1 MSTTSDRLTL
11 RDLPIPAKLVVTS
24 FLISVGLGYL
34 WAMAQIH
41 FKHASPGE
49 PMPTLA
55 DIVGRFS
62 GVPWPLE
69 PRPEPLNKDAKE
81 EDKPIAFARAGV
93 KVKTIIDTRCA
104 RCHKKGGDKGDTP
117 MTTYGELAAKLLNPL
132 PAHKKGRMFTAL
144 NGKRE
149 EWDGKNMVA
158 AFFDESPT
166 WVKLTD
172 EQKKVEEPKREA
184 ERQALIAW
192 IEAGSTKETYD
203 ADVFPLPAGFDPT
216 HLHRNL
222 LTESDP
228 LALGM
233 GRNAP
238 RPKPPGEKTPQERW
252 DDAKDKQINVEHLTQ
267 STHAHLL
274 SFSMLWALTGI
285 VFAFSNNSY
294 FLRCLLSPIVLIAQ
308 VLDISCWWLSRLDGI
323 GPYFALAILGTGGI
337 VGMGVGAHITLSLW
351 SMYGKKGRC
360 VLLLLALVGVGL
372 FGLTY
377 AKVIKPQLAD
387 EQKVAAPLG
396 K

>member
-1 MSTTSDRLTL
+1 
-11 RDLPIPAKLVVTS
+11 
-24 FLISVGLGYL
+24 
-34 WAMAQIH
+34 
-41 FKHASPGE
+41 
-49 PMPTLA
+49 MPTLA

-69 PRPEPLNKDAKE
+69 PKPEPENKDAKE
-81 EDKPIAFARAGV
+81 VEKPIVFQKPGV
-93 KVKTIIDTRCA
+93 RVKTILDQRCVV
-104 RCHKKGGDKGDTP
+104 CHKPGEEREDTLL
-117 MTTYGELAAKLLNPL
+117 TDYSLVAKHLEAKP
-132 PAHKKGRMFTAL
+132 PAYPKGRLYTVLTGPRDKF
-144 NGKRE
+144 NSKS
-149 EWDGKNMVA
+149 MVK
-158 AFFDESPT
+158 AFFEKSKEWETLSED
-166 WVKLTD
+166 
-172 EQKKVEEPKREA
+172 QKIAEEPKRDA
-184 ERQALIAW
+184 ERRALVAW
-192 IEAGSTKETYD
+192 IDAGAVKEAYVAD
-203 ADVFPLPAGFDPT
+203 AFSLPQGFDRT
-216 HLHRNL
+216 HLPNRL
-222 LTESDP
+222 LQELDP
-228 LALGM
+228 AAIGM
-233 GRNAP
+233 ARATP
-238 RPKPPGEKTPQERW
+238 QAQPPAVKTPKERW
-252 DDAKDKQINVEHLTQ
+252 DDAKARQIGVESLTQ